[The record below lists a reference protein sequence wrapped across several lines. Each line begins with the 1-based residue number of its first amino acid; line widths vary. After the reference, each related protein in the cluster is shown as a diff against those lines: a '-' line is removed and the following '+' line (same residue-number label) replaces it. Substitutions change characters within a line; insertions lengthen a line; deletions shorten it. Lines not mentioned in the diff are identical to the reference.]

1 MNMSA
6 SRAALLA
13 AALSLAGCMSFG
25 AATLDRDRLD
35 FTTAV
40 ANSWKHQMLLNI
52 VKLRYMDTPIFVDIG
67 QIVSAYQLET
77 VISAAGTVSP
87 GGGAVG
93 GFASNFFTLGAAGRY
108 TDRPTVTYTPLT
120 GSNFIRTMMTSVPP
134 IRLLELVEAGY
145 PIDLLFQLVVQ
156 SVNGVSNSRG
166 GARAKSAE
174 PEFWTLITA
183 MRRIQESEAMGLR
196 VVVNKEDKREGL
208 VMTFPAKEIPPEI
221 QAERETVRKILGL
234 NPEKSQFQII
244 YGTVADRDD
253 VIALQTRSGMQIL
266 IELASTVIAPE
277 EHVREGRA
285 TPSPRP
291 TEGQPPSAMR
301 IASGKSRPEAPF
313 TAVNYRDHWYWIDDS
328 DLRSKGVFTFLL
340 IVMTLADTGEK
351 TPPPQ
356 LTIQAN

>member
-1 MNMSA
+1 MITA
-6 SRAALLA
+6 SRIALIA
-13 AALSLAGCMSFG
+13 GALSLAGCMSFG
-25 AATLDRDRLD
+25 AATLDRDRVD

-77 VISAAGTVSP
+77 VVSAAGTVFP
-87 GGGAVG
+87 GGSSSLG
-93 GFASNFFTLGAAGRY
+93 SNFSLGAAGRY

-174 PEFWTLITA
+174 PEFWPLITA

-208 VMTFPAKEIPPEI
+208 VMTFPAKEVPPEI
-221 QAERETVRKILGL
+221 KAERETVRKILGL

-266 IELASTVIAPE
+266 IELAATVNAPE

-285 TPSPRP
+285 TPSARP
-291 TEGQPPSAMR
+291 TEGQPPPVMR

-313 TAVNYRDHWYWIDDS
+313 TAVKYRDHWYWIDDS

>member
-1 MNMSA
+1 MRT
-6 SRAALLA
+6 SRIVLFAG
-13 AALSLAGCMSFG
+13 ALSLTSCMSFG
-25 AATLDRDRLD
+25 AATLDRDRID

-77 VISAAGTVSP
+77 AVNAAGTVVP
-87 GGGAVG
+87 GGSTSAL
-93 GFASNFFTLGAAGRY
+93 ASFFSLGAAARY

-166 GARAKSAE
+166 GGRAKPAE
-174 PEFWTLITA
+174 PEFYTLIAA

-208 VMTFPAKEIPPEI
+208 VLTFPAKEVPPEI
-221 QAERETVRKILGL
+221 QAEREAVRKILGL
-234 NPEKSQFQII
+234 NREKSQFQII
-244 YGTVADRDD
+244 YGSVADRDD
-253 VIALQTRSGMQIL
+253 MIAIQTRSGMQIL
-266 IELASTVIAPE
+266 IELAATVNAPE

-285 TPSPRP
+285 TPSPRSA
-291 TEGQPPSAMR
+291 EGQPPPVMR
-301 IASGKSRPEAPF
+301 IASGKSKPEAPF
-313 TAVNYRDHWYWIDDS
+313 TAVNYRDHWYWIDDG

>member
-1 MNMSA
+1 MNMPA
-6 SRAALLA
+6 SRAALFA
-13 AALSLAGCMSFG
+13 VALCLTGCMSFG
-25 AATLDRDRLD
+25 AATLDRDRID

-52 VKLRYMDTPIFVDIG
+52 VKLRYMDTPLFVDIG
-67 QIVSAYQLET
+67 QIVSAYQLQT
-77 VISAAGTVSP
+77 AVSAAGTVFP
-87 GGGAVG
+87 GGSPSLGSS
-93 GFASNFFTLGAAGRY
+93 FSLGAAGTY

-166 GARAKSAE
+166 GGRAKSAE

-208 VMTFPAKEIPPEI
+208 VMTFPAKEVPPEI
-221 QAERETVRKILGL
+221 KAERETVRKILGL

-266 IELASTVIAPE
+266 IELAATVNAPE

-291 TEGQPPSAMR
+291 TEGQPPPVMR

>member
-1 MNMSA
+1 MITA
-6 SRAALLA
+6 SRIALIA
-13 AALSLAGCMSFG
+13 GALSLSGCLSFG
-25 AATLDRDRLD
+25 AASLDRDRGA

-77 VISAAGTVSP
+77 VVSAAGTVFP
-87 GGGAVG
+87 GGSSSLG
-93 GFASNFFTLGAAGRY
+93 SNFSLGAAGRY

-253 VIALQTRSGMQIL
+253 VIAIQTRSGMQIL
-266 IELASTVIAPE
+266 IELAATVNAPE

-285 TPSPRP
+285 TPSARP
-291 TEGQPPSAMR
+291 TEGQPPPVMR

-313 TAVNYRDHWYWIDDS
+313 TAVQYRAHWDWIDDS

>member
-1 MNMSA
+1 MNMPA
-6 SRAALLA
+6 SRAALIA

-25 AATLDRDRLD
+25 AATLDRDRVD

-77 VISAAGTVSP
+77 VVSAAGTVFP
-87 GGGAVG
+87 GGSSSLG
-93 GFASNFFTLGAAGRY
+93 SNFSLGAAGRY

-145 PIDLLFQLVVQ
+145 PIDLLFQLAVQ

-166 GARAKSAE
+166 GGRAKSAE

-208 VMTFPAKEIPPEI
+208 VMTFPAKEVPPEI
-221 QAERETVRKILGL
+221 KAERETVRKILGL

-253 VIALQTRSGMQIL
+253 VIAIQTRSGMQIL
-266 IELASTVIAPE
+266 IELAATVNAPE

-285 TPSPRP
+285 TPAARP
-291 TEGQPPSAMR
+291 TEGQPPPVMR

>member
-1 MNMSA
+1 MITA
-6 SRAALLA
+6 SRIALIA
-13 AALSLAGCMSFG
+13 GALSLAGCMSFG
-25 AATLDRDRLD
+25 AATLDRDRID

-77 VISAAGTVSP
+77 VVSAAGTVFP
-87 GGGAVG
+87 GGSATLG
-93 GFASNFFTLGAAGRY
+93 SNFSLGAAGRY

-145 PIDLLFQLVVQ
+145 PIDLLFQLAVQ

-166 GARAKSAE
+166 GGRAKSAE
-174 PEFWTLITA
+174 PEFWPLITA

-208 VMTFPAKEIPPEI
+208 VMTFPAKEVPPEI
-221 QAERETVRKILGL
+221 KAERETVRKILGL

-253 VIALQTRSGMQIL
+253 VIAIQTRSGMQIL
-266 IELASTVIAPE
+266 IELAATVNAPE

-285 TPSPRP
+285 TPSARP
-291 TEGQPPSAMR
+291 TEGQPPPVMR

-313 TAVNYRDHWYWIDDS
+313 TAVKYRDHWYWIDDS

>member
-6 SRAALLA
+6 SRAALIA
-13 AALSLAGCMSFG
+13 AALCLTGCMSFG
-25 AATLDRDRLD
+25 AATLDRDRID

-52 VKLRYMDTPIFVDIG
+52 VKLRYMDTPLFVDIG
-67 QIVSAYQLET
+67 QIVSAYQLQT
-77 VISAAGTVSP
+77 AVSAAGTVFP
-87 GGGAVG
+87 GGSSSLG
-93 GFASNFFTLGAAGRY
+93 SNFSLGAAGTY
-108 TDRPTVTYTPLT
+108 TDRPTVTYTTLT

-166 GARAKSAE
+166 GGRAKSAE

-208 VMTFPAKEIPPEI
+208 VMTFPAKEVPPEI
-221 QAERETVRKILGL
+221 KAERETVRKILGL
-234 NPEKSQFQII
+234 NPAKSQFQII

-266 IELASTVIAPE
+266 IELAATVNAPE

-291 TEGQPPSAMR
+291 TEGQLPPVMR

>member
-1 MNMSA
+1 
-6 SRAALLA
+6 
-13 AALSLAGCMSFG
+13 MSFG
-25 AATLDRDRLD
+25 AATLDRDRID

-77 VISAAGTVSP
+77 VVSAAGTVFP
-87 GGGAVG
+87 GGSSSLG
-93 GFASNFFTLGAAGRY
+93 SNFSLGAAGRY

-145 PIDLLFQLVVQ
+145 PIDLLFKLAVQ

-166 GARAKSAE
+166 GGRAKSAE
-174 PEFWTLITA
+174 PEFWPLITA

-208 VMTFPAKEIPPEI
+208 VMTFPAKEVPPEI
-221 QAERETVRKILGL
+221 KAERETVSKILGL

-285 TPSPRP
+285 TPSARP
-291 TEGQPPSAMR
+291 TEGQPPPVMR

>member
-1 MNMSA
+1 MITA
-6 SRAALLA
+6 SRIALIA
-13 AALSLAGCMSFG
+13 GALSLAGCMSFG
-25 AATLDRDRLD
+25 AATLDRDRID

-77 VISAAGTVSP
+77 VVSAAGTVFP
-87 GGGAVG
+87 GGSSSLG
-93 GFASNFFTLGAAGRY
+93 SNFSLGAAGRY

-145 PIDLLFQLVVQ
+145 PIDLLFQLAVQ

-166 GARAKSAE
+166 GGRAKSAE
-174 PEFWTLITA
+174 PEFWPLITA

-208 VMTFPAKEIPPEI
+208 VMTFPAKEVPPEI
-221 QAERETVRKILGL
+221 KAERETVRKILGL

-253 VIALQTRSGMQIL
+253 VIAIQTRSGMQIL
-266 IELASTVIAPE
+266 IELAATVNAPE

-285 TPSPRP
+285 TPSARP
-291 TEGQPPSAMR
+291 TEGQPPPVMR

-313 TAVNYRDHWYWIDDS
+313 TAVKYRDHWYWIDDS

>member
-1 MNMSA
+1 
-6 SRAALLA
+6 
-13 AALSLAGCMSFG
+13 
-25 AATLDRDRLD
+25 
-35 FTTAV
+35 
-40 ANSWKHQMLLNI
+40 
-52 VKLRYMDTPIFVDIG
+52 
-67 QIVSAYQLET
+67 
-77 VISAAGTVSP
+77 
-87 GGGAVG
+87 
-93 GFASNFFTLGAAGRY
+93 
-108 TDRPTVTYTPLT
+108 VTYTPLT

-145 PIDLLFQLVVQ
+145 PIDLLFQLAVQ

-166 GARAKSAE
+166 GGRAKSAE
-174 PEFWTLITA
+174 PEFWPLITA

-208 VMTFPAKEIPPEI
+208 VMTFPAKEAPPEI
-221 QAERETVRKILGL
+221 KAERETVRKILGL

-253 VIALQTRSGMQIL
+253 VIAIQTRSGMQIL
-266 IELASTVIAPE
+266 IELAATVNAPE

-285 TPSPRP
+285 TPSARP
-291 TEGQPPSAMR
+291 TEGQPPPVMR

-313 TAVNYRDHWYWIDDS
+313 TAVKYRDHWYWIDDS

>member
-1 MNMSA
+1 MITA
-6 SRAALLA
+6 SRIALIA
-13 AALSLAGCMSFG
+13 GALSLAGCMSFG
-25 AATLDRDRLD
+25 AATLDRDRVD

-77 VISAAGTVSP
+77 VVSAAGTVFP
-87 GGGAVG
+87 GGSSSLG
-93 GFASNFFTLGAAGRY
+93 SNFSLGAAGRY

-145 PIDLLFQLVVQ
+145 PIDLLFQLAVQ

-166 GARAKSAE
+166 GGRAKSAE
-174 PEFWTLITA
+174 PEFWPLITA

-208 VMTFPAKEIPPEI
+208 VMTFPAKEVPPEI
-221 QAERETVRKILGL
+221 KAERETVRKILGL

-253 VIALQTRSGMQIL
+253 VIAIQTRSGMQIL
-266 IELASTVIAPE
+266 IELAATVNAPE

-285 TPSPRP
+285 TPSARP
-291 TEGQPPSAMR
+291 TEGQPPPVMR

-313 TAVNYRDHWYWIDDS
+313 TAVKYRDHWYWIDDS